1 MQRLNRRSFIKKAG
15 LAAALTPFF
24 TARDMFAQGSPNEKI
39 NIGIIGL
46 GKQVGGHVWGAVSDS
61 RCNLS
66 AICDVDDE
74 RLAHYK
80 KRIEDKYA
88 QNGKSNTVK
97 TYKDFRELIADKSID
112 AVFIVTPDH
121 WHTIMSVLAAR
132 AGKHV
137 YCEKP
142 LTFSVQEGQQIIDAV
157 NANGVVF
164 QTGSQQ
170 RSESAFRNAVQ
181 LARTGMLGE
190 IKCVYC
196 NVPWRFPT
204 VYNWPEEELP
214 KSIDWDMWIGPAPMR
229 AYSDHLLARLRQPPR
244 GAYDYDWGEWRWHA
258 YYGNGMQGDWGAHHF
273 DIAQWGLN
281 MDGKGPKYV
290 RPYTAQNPSNIHDK
304 RSLYYEY
311 ENGTKVF
318 YGHPTEHLKKLGASN
333 LGPMVTFIGTEG
345 TACASRG
352 GFFWA
357 SSPSLMNVKL
367 PEGQESAYMNGFG
380 NHNRNFIESILTG
393 RPTICPVEAGVSSS
407 NMCIMG
413 TIAHRLGRTL
423 EWDCKNSTFV
433 NDPEAV
439 SLMWRENRGEW
450 AKVF

>member
-1 MQRLNRRSFIKKAG
+1 MKMQRLNRRSFIKKAG

-132 AGKHV
+132 AGQHV

-164 QTGSQQ
+164 QTGS
-170 RSESAFRNAVQ
+170 
-181 LARTGMLGE
+181 
-190 IKCVYC
+190 
-196 NVPWRFPT
+196 
-204 VYNWPEEELP
+204 
-214 KSIDWDMWIGPAPMR
+214 
-229 AYSDHLLARLRQPPR
+229 
-244 GAYDYDWGEWRWHA
+244 
-258 YYGNGMQGDWGAHHF
+258 
-273 DIAQWGLN
+273 
-281 MDGKGPKYV
+281 
-290 RPYTAQNPSNIHDK
+290 
-304 RSLYYEY
+304 
-311 ENGTKVF
+311 
-318 YGHPTEHLKKLGASN
+318 
-333 LGPMVTFIGTEG
+333 
-345 TACASRG
+345 
-352 GFFWA
+352 
-357 SSPSLMNVKL
+357 
-367 PEGQESAYMNGFG
+367 
-380 NHNRNFIESILTG
+380 
-393 RPTICPVEAGVSSS
+393 
-407 NMCIMG
+407 
-413 TIAHRLGRTL
+413 
-423 EWDCKNSTFV
+423 
-433 NDPEAV
+433 
-439 SLMWRENRGEW
+439 
-450 AKVF
+450 